1 VADIISNQTRPPG
14 GSQSHHKDWPLIS
27 GVGLSVLALT
37 YLAAAAHA
45 RHVSAAQAPGSPQSV
60 WFPLELFV
68 IAISPALIGFIF
80 IWSERHLQSK
90 ATRRLLRN
98 LGIFG
103 VGLILA
109 AWAAAVFQ

>member
-1 VADIISNQTRPPG
+1 MTDITAKQIRPDQEMP
-14 GSQSHHKDWPLIS
+14 SQRKDFSLIA
-27 GVGLSVLALT
+27 GVGLSILALA

-45 RHVSAAQAPGSPQSV
+45 RVAGTARSPGSPQSV

-68 IAISPALIGFIF
+68 IAISPALVGFIF
-80 IWSERHLQSK
+80 LWSEQHMRSK
-90 ATRRLLRN
+90 ATQRLLRN

>member
-1 VADIISNQTRPPG
+1 MADYISHQIKPDG
-14 GSQSHHKDWPLIS
+14 ESQSHRKDWPLIS
-27 GVGLSVLALT
+27 GVGLSALALF

-45 RHVSAAQAPGSPQSV
+45 RHAITAQAPESSQSV
-60 WFPLELFV
+60 WFPLELFL

-90 ATRRLLRN
+90 ATQRLLRT

-103 VGLILA
+103 VGLLLA

>member
-1 VADIISNQTRPPG
+1 MA
-14 GSQSHHKDWPLIS
+14 
-27 GVGLSVLALT
+27 GVGVSVLALT

-45 RHVSAAQAPGSPQSV
+45 RYASASLSPRSSQSV

-68 IAISPALIGFIF
+68 IAVSPALVGFVF
-80 IWSERHLQSK
+80 LWSERHLQSK
-90 ATRRLLRN
+90 ATQRLLRN

-109 AWAAAVFQ
+109 AWAAAVFP